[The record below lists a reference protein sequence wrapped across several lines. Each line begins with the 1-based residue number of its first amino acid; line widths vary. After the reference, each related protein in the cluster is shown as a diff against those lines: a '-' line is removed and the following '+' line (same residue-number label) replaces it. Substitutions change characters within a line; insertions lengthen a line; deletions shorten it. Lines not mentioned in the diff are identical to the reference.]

1 MPLDRM
7 VLFLLRGLRTIVLV
21 WVGLLTF
28 ALVLEVTGLRE
39 APGPSDFSE
48 MRQRLE
54 TRVSVPGNQPEPS
67 YDLRFDNF
75 LVSVY
80 LVPVFLFRWMCGF
93 GASLRISPAA
103 ILTGLLSLALI
114 SAFAAYLLTLTGPG
128 QAVVERMSVAT
139 LYASVFALLL
149 VAPALAAAAIAA
161 AKGAPR
167 AVIGWLILVPG
178 MLDRGLRHI
187 LDPHRGRLANRM
199 GHRISYVSNA
209 LLLTGLAV
217 PSAAAIWW
225 GCGWLDGR
233 GDSDFAFVMRGVIVS
248 ICMAM
253 VVRAHIRAYR
263 LSGPVTTR

>member
-1 MPLDRM
+1 M

-28 ALVLEVTGLRE
+28 ALVLEITGLRE

-54 TRVSVPGNQPEPS
+54 TRVSIPGNPPEAS
-67 YDLRFDNF
+67 YDVRFDNF

-80 LVPVFLFRWMCGF
+80 LVPVFLFRWICGF

-103 ILTGLLSLALI
+103 ILTGLLSLALV
-114 SAFAAYLLTLTGPG
+114 SVVAAYLLTLTRPG
-128 QAVVERMSVAT
+128 QAAVEHMSVAA
-139 LYASVFALLL
+139 LYGLVFAGLLI
-149 VAPALAAAAIAA
+149 VPALAVLAIAA

-167 AVIGWLILVPG
+167 AAIGWLILAPG

-187 LDPHRGRLANRM
+187 LDPHRGRLATRI
-199 GHRISYVSNA
+199 GRRISYVSNA
-209 LLLTGLAV
+209 LLLAGLAM
-217 PSAAAIWW
+217 PSALAIWW

-233 GDSDFAFVMRGVIVS
+233 GDSDFAFVMRGVIVL

-253 VVRAHIRAYR
+253 IVRTHFRAYR
-263 LSGPVTTR
+263 LTEPATIH

>member
-54 TRVSVPGNQPEPS
+54 TRVSMPGDQPDAA
-67 YDLRFDNF
+67 YDVRFDNF

-80 LVPVFLFRWMCGF
+80 LVPVFLFRWICGF
-93 GASLRISPAA
+93 GASQRISPAA
-103 ILTGLLSLALI
+103 ILTGLLSLALFSVI
-114 SAFAAYLLTLTGPG
+114 AAYLLTLTGPG
-128 QAVVERMSVAT
+128 QAAVERMSVAAV
-139 LYASVFALLL
+139 YGWVFALLL
-149 VAPALAAAAIAA
+149 VVPALAALAVAV

-187 LDPHRGRLANRM
+187 LEPHRGRLATRLRR
-199 GHRISYVSNA
+199 RISYLSNA
-209 LLLTGLAV
+209 LLLAGLAV

-233 GDSDFAFVMRGVIVS
+233 GDSDFAFVMRGVIVL

-253 VVRAHIRAYR
+253 VARAHFRAYQ
-263 LSGPVTTR
+263 LSGPAEAQ